1 MDANAL
7 ADDEAEGLGD
17 GDGLANTLVVGR
29 AVKEENAE

>member
-7 ADDEAEGLGD
+7 DEE
-17 GDGLANTLVVGR
+17 DGLDEGDALELVVGR

>member
-7 ADDEAEGLGD
+7 DEEDGLD
-17 GDGLANTLVVGR
+17 EGDGLELVVGR